1 MLEDA
6 ILGPMM
12 ESDVEFL
19 PLISE
24 NEEKDMNNQELPPS
38 LAILPLKNTVLFP
51 GVVIPITVSRDKS
64 IKLIQD
70 ANQGDKLVGVVA
82 QKAQNTEEPTKED
95 MNLIGTVAKIIKML
109 RMPDGNITVIIQGRK
124 RFSILEMLS

>member
-6 ILGPMM
+6 LLGPMM
-12 ESDVEFL
+12 ESDVELL

-24 NEEKDMNNQELPPS
+24 DEENDMNNQELPAS

-70 ANQGDKLVGVVA
+70 ANQGEKLVGVVA

-95 MNLIGTVAKIIKML
+95 INLIGTVAKIIKMFS
-109 RMPDGNITVIIQGRK
+109 RHQGP
-124 RFSILEMLS
+124 

>member
-1 MLEDA
+1 
-6 ILGPMM
+6 
-12 ESDVEFL
+12 
-19 PLISE
+19 
-24 NEEKDMNNQELPPS
+24 MNNQELPPPIS
-38 LAILPLKNTVLFP
+38 LFATKKHVVLFP

-109 RMPDGNITVIIQGRK
+109 RMPYGQYHCNHSGQKT
-124 RFSILEMLS
+124 F